1 MLFSWQ
7 LLWILLFFIL
17 TITCTPKNEFASAAP
32 VINDPK
38 LKSEIVLEGLRFPT
52 SMAFLGPNDFLVL
65 EKENGTVQRIV
76 NGQMLN
82 TPLLDVNVA
91 TKSERGMLGIAVGGN
106 TNTTFVFL
114 YFTESRTKDGDDESD
129 GLNPLGNRL
138 YRYELVGSSLINPKL
153 LLDIP
158 ASPGHFHEGG
168 TVTIGPDGNVYVV
181 TGDVDHVT
189 EAQNIEGDDVDGTS
203 GILRVNQDGEAIGE
217 GILGSDHP
225 LNFYYAYGIRNSY
238 GIDFDPLTGYLWD
251 TENGPWFGD
260 EINLVEPGFN
270 SGWKKVQGVW
280 EPIGEE
286 RGELWLDSMGLVEFG
301 GRGKYSE
308 PELAT
313 NNTLGFTAVKFIN
326 SDKFGEEY
334 ENDLLIGG
342 VNDQA
347 IYHFDLNANRTGLDL
362 TGQLSDKISENNQ
375 SIKRHELVKGFGRVT
390 DLEIGPD
397 GYLYV
402 VSHKWLAGPGQP
414 DGTIFRI
421 LPA

>member
-1 MLFSWQ
+1 MKLHH
-7 LLWILLFFIL
+7 
-17 TITCTPKNEFASAAP
+17 ITY
-32 VINDPK
+32 
-38 LKSEIVLEGLRFPT
+38 
-52 SMAFLGPNDFLVL
+52 
-65 EKENGTVQRIV
+65 Q
-76 NGQMLN
+76 
-82 TPLLDVNVA
+82 
-91 TKSERGMLGIAVGGN
+91 
-106 TNTTFVFL
+106 
-114 YFTESRTKDGDDESD
+114 
-129 GLNPLGNRL
+129 
-138 YRYELVGSSLINPKL
+138 
-153 LLDIP
+153 
-158 ASPGHFHEGG
+158 
-168 TVTIGPDGNVYVV
+168 
-181 TGDVDHVT
+181 
-189 EAQNIEGDDVDGTS
+189 QNIDADYVDGTI
-203 GILRVNQDGEAIGE
+203 GIIIVNQDGEAIGD

-238 GIDFDPLTGYLWD
+238 GIDFDPVTGYLWD

-286 RGELWLDSMGLVEFG
+286 KGGLWLDSTGLVEFD

-342 VNDQA
+342 VNEQA

-362 TGQLSDKISENNQ
+362 TGELSDKISENNQ
-375 SIKRHELVKGFGRVT
+375 LMKRHELVKGFGRVT
-390 DLEIGPD
+390 DLEVGPD